1 MVEALKWLQKNP
13 DDAIICT
20 DSLSIHSALANNDW
34 RNNTNLIVQI
44 KELTENIKQKVTFL
58 WIPAHCNLHGNDKVD
73 SLAKTGTMM
82 NQDNTPVTFAIAKPE
97 F

>member
-82 NQDNTPVTFAIAKPE
+82 NQDNTPVTFP
-97 F
+97 